1 MTLPFIIAAKY
12 RCSSL
17 GGSHSTQICEMNV
30 YKTRVF
36 KYLWVVFLFMFVFL
50 ELTGSN

>member
-30 YKTRVF
+30 YKSRVF
-36 KYLWVVFLFMFVFL
+36 KYLWVVFLGFFCSCLFFW
-50 ELTGSN
+50 S